1 MTSAGEDGA
10 WAGLEP
16 EHARRLQDLLA
27 AELPE
32 VFRANRII
40 EQQTRYV
47 SEAGRNN
54 LVDAL
59 SHIGTL
65 AERGSELN
73 SRQQAAQVAKIE
85 EHLRRAMME
94 APEEVV
100 RARLADIAKRWD
112 EYQREAAPYRRAGT
126 LRGVPRHSELEGLR
140 ERIDQLMEEARSK
153 KRDETSWEEW
163 RAAAAH
169 MTEAADLS
177 KELADELEQCIGEA
191 LRMTR
196 DRQRE
201 RKSNRQWLIGILI
214 AIALTVGSY
223 LLGQATTP
231 DTETPQRTQPAPR
244 SR

>member
-1 MTSAGEDGA
+1 MET
-10 WAGLEP
+10 
-16 EHARRLQDLLA
+16 EHARRLEELLGT
-27 AELPE
+27 ELPE
-32 VFRANRII
+32 VFKANRII

-85 EHLRRAMME
+85 EHLRRALME

-100 RARLADIAKRWD
+100 RARLADIARRWA
-112 EYQREAAPYRRAGT
+112 EYQREAAPYRREGT
-126 LRGVPRHSELEGLR
+126 LRGVPRHSELETLR
-140 ERIDQLMEEARSK
+140 ERIDQLMERARSSK
-153 KRDETSWEEW
+153 PDETSWEDW

-169 MTEAADLS
+169 MTEAADLAR
-177 KELADELEQCIGEA
+177 ELEDKLEQCIGEA

-196 DRQRE
+196 DRQRDK
-201 RKSNRQWLIGILI
+201 RSNIQWAVGIVL
-214 AIALTVGSY
+214 ALVLAAVTY
-223 LLGQATTP
+223 LVGQAN
-231 DTETPQRTQPAPR
+231 APEQVR
-244 SR
+244 GRLG